1 MAWTEPRPRPDPK
14 PEPKPTPNNLRTQD
28 SSAILQVQ
36 PPVLLP
42 LLLLLA
48 AFADL
53 GTAGPTQPACPPL
66 LSGQPFI
73 IFWGIPDSSCS
84 GRPDPRSFGMEK
96 EGRVAV
102 FYEDTL
108 GNYPYFIDKDT
119 LVNKG
124 LPQHTRLDN
133 HLQKTQQ
140 DLEAALPA
148 QRYLGLGVL
157 RWAEWVPQWSRNRD
171 RQAMYLEATRK
182 MLKTFFPNWTPEEVE
197 KWSQVDFEAAAQSV
211 MMETLRE
218 VQRLRPKALWGVSPY
233 PSCYNGD
240 PAQTMLANYTGQ
252 CPATEMALND
262 ELLWL
267 WKRCSALY
275 PLLTLEKLQGGT
287 SGARLYL
294 SSQIRE
300 ALRVSSLTGSAFD
313 LPVFPLVKSVYAST
327 NTFLSQADLV
337 STIGESAAMG
347 TAGVV
352 IWERSETKTE
362 RECQDLAEFVRKVL
376 GPYSINVTTATRL
389 CSASLCQGKGRCV
402 RQNPESSAYLHLPP
416 PSEVVEKVTEKVEE
430 AKATDQPDMNT
441 KAAEPDPAEI
451 WKKDFQCQWYKTAD
465 GDVSDQQSP
474 KDGVSVVGKVEE
486 NAGDLMGTTT
496 ASTTSTTSITEAAF
510 VVETTK
516 AASVIELSVSSS
528 PDTGSPTPS
537 LEVTTDGGTSPLSA
551 PNLTVLLLL
560 VAASLCLEH

>member
-1 MAWTEPRPRPDPK
+1 MAWTEPRSSPDPK
-14 PEPKPTPNNLRTQD
+14 PEPKPKLYTLRTHTF
-28 SSAILQVQ
+28 SSAFLQVQ
-36 PPVLLP
+36 PPILLP
-42 LLLLLA
+42 FFLLLA

-53 GTAGPTQPACPPL
+53 GIAGPLQPACPPL

-84 GRPDPRSFGMEK
+84 GRPDPRSFGMER

-119 LVNKG
+119 PVNGG

-140 DLEAALPA
+140 DLEAVLPA
-148 QRYLGLGVL
+148 PRYLGLGVL
-157 RWAEWVPQWSRNRD
+157 RYAEWVPQWSRNRE
-171 RQAMYLEATRK
+171 RQAMYLEASRNL
-182 MLKTFFPNWTPEEVE
+182 LKTFFPHWTPEEVE
-197 KWSQVDFEAAAQSV
+197 KWSQVDFEATAQSV
-211 MMETLRE
+211 MVETLRE
-218 VQRLRPKALWGVSPY
+218 VKRLRPKALWGVSPY

-240 PAQTMLANYTGQ
+240 PAQTILANFTGQ

-275 PLLTLEKLQGGT
+275 PLLTLEKLQSGT
-287 SGARLYL
+287 LGARLYL

-300 ALRVSSLTGSAFD
+300 SLRVSSLTGTAFD

-376 GPYSINVTTATRL
+376 GPYSSNVTTATRL

-402 RQNPESSAYLHLPP
+402 RQNSESSAYLHLPP
-416 PSEVVEKVTEKVEE
+416 PSEVVEKVTEKAEE
-430 AKATDQPDMNT
+430 AKATDQPDTNT
-441 KAAEPDPAEI
+441 KPAEPDPAEI

-474 KDGVSVVGKVEE
+474 QDG
-486 NAGDLMGTTT
+486 
-496 ASTTSTTSITEAAF
+496 
-510 VVETTK
+510 
-516 AASVIELSVSSS
+516 ASVAVKRKQFTRYWKSNAFTGSNYRRWNEATECLKPDCSAVAGGKKSMLGTLNVNKPASS
-528 PDTGSPTPS
+528 PGRSG
-537 LEVTTDGGTSPLSA
+537 L
-551 PNLTVLLLL
+551 
-560 VAASLCLEH
+560 

>member
-1 MAWTEPRPRPDPK
+1 MAWTEPRSSLHPK
-14 PEPKPTPNNLRTQD
+14 PLTPYNFRTHTPF

-36 PPVLLP
+36 PLVLLH
-42 LLLLLA
+42 LLLLS

-53 GTAGPTQPACPPL
+53 STAGPARPPL

-84 GRPDPRSFGMEK
+84 GRPDLRSFGMER
-96 EGRVAV
+96 EGRVVV

-108 GNYPYFIDKDT
+108 GNYPYFVDKDT
-119 LVNKG
+119 PVNGG

-148 QRYLGLGVL
+148 PRYLGLGVL
-157 RWAEWVPQWSRNRD
+157 RWGEWVPQWSRNRE
-171 RQAMYLEATRK
+171 RQAIYLEASRNL
-182 MLKTFFPNWTPEEVE
+182 LKAFFPNWTPVEVE

-218 VQRLRPKALWGVSPY
+218 VKRLRPKALWGVSPY

-252 CPATEMALND
+252 CPAAEMALND

-287 SGARLYL
+287 SGARFYL

-300 ALRVSSLTGSAFD
+300 ALRVSSLTGMAFD

-337 STIGESAAMG
+337 RTIGESAAMG

-376 GPYSINVTTATRL
+376 GPYSSNVTTAARL
-389 CSASLCQGKGRCV
+389 CSASLCQGRGRCV
-402 RQNPESSAYLHLPP
+402 RQNPENSAYLHLPP
-416 PSEVVEKVTEKVEE
+416 PSKVVERVTEKVREYSL
-430 AKATDQPDMNT
+430 TSLMPSPTVNSNCT
-441 KAAEPDPAEI
+441 L
-451 WKKDFQCQWYKTAD
+451 
-465 GDVSDQQSP
+465 DQQHTIDVKMDNLSP
-474 KDGVSVVGKVEE
+474 
-486 NAGDLMGTTT
+486 
-496 ASTTSTTSITEAAF
+496 F
-510 VVETTK
+510 
-516 AASVIELSVSSS
+516 
-528 PDTGSPTPS
+528 P
-537 LEVTTDGGTSPLSA
+537 
-551 PNLTVLLLL
+551 PNIQK
-560 VAASLCLEH
+560 